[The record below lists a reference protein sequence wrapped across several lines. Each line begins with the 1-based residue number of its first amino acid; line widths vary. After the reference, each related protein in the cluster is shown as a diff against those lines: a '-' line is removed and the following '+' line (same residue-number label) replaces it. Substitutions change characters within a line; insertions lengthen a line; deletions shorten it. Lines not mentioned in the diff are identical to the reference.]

1 MSFFETLNEKF
12 FNPFCCRNRV
22 IYFECISELIEK
34 SKEISVLYET
44 DARNTLILY
53 LQNCT
58 YAIETENIGEE
69 IAGGKTPQ
77 ENASTILRYFR
88 VCGWITPQEIG
99 RNGDNIAS
107 VSAYCRRLI
116 DAVHKIFD
124 GDANGAITNHIFS
137 MYEILKSS
145 FNKDSGRSLRPYQNI
160 LLPLVENE
168 CDLKNEILIL
178 KDSIREIMRAVMKMA
193 DANSFG
199 QFLMKDELLNRFF
212 NDYFF
217 IKKSGLIPSYI
228 SDIDR
233 MLRKLRRSE
242 LYDRMIQEYTRIE
255 HADKGRAREK
265 IDRLFHELD
274 SFINLEYEQ
283 EMSYIDRRIN
293 NYYNLY
299 STRMMMVLSENGN
312 LEHELNR
319 VLMYLQKLDGE
330 KREEAVLRLSESHRL
345 MSMGYIG
352 RKSFERRKKRNP
364 NQKNVGLVSE
374 ELSEEERKRLT
385 DELLT
390 ETPDRYS
397 MDNVEKHFDE
407 LLKGR
412 DQLSVEECQV
422 HTRDDATMI
431 AASMIYSGT
440 AGFPYEVE
448 FWEGMVETEVARISN
463 IRIKRKK

>member
-1 MSFFETLNEKF
+1 M
-12 FNPFCCRNRV
+12 
-22 IYFECISELIEK
+22 
-34 SKEISVLYET
+34 
-44 DARNTLILY
+44 
-53 LQNCT
+53 
-58 YAIETENIGEE
+58 
-69 IAGGKTPQ
+69 
-77 ENASTILRYFR
+77 TI
-88 VCGWITPQEIG
+88 
-99 RNGDNIAS
+99 
-107 VSAYCRRLI
+107 
-116 DAVHKIFD
+116 
-124 GDANGAITNHIFS
+124 
-137 MYEILKSS
+137 
-145 FNKDSGRSLRPYQNI
+145 
-160 LLPLVENE
+160 
-168 CDLKNEILIL
+168 
-178 KDSIREIMRAVMKMA
+178 
-193 DANSFG
+193 
-199 QFLMKDELLNRFF
+199 
-212 NDYFF
+212 FF

-242 LYDRMIQEYTRIE
+242 LYDRMIQEYTKIE

-374 ELSEEERKRLT
+374 ELSEEERKRADGRAL
-385 DELLT
+385 DGDARPVQHGQCG
-390 ETPDRYS
+390 ET
-397 MDNVEKHFDE
+397 F
-407 LLKGR
+407 
-412 DQLSVEECQV
+412 
-422 HTRDDATMI
+422 
-431 AASMIYSGT
+431 
-440 AGFPYEVE
+440 
-448 FWEGMVETEVARISN
+448 
-463 IRIKRKK
+463 

>member
-160 LLPLVENE
+160 LLPLVETE

-242 LYDRMIQEYTRIE
+242 LYDRMIQEYTKIE

-319 VLMYLQKLDGE
+319 VLMHLQKLDGE

-397 MDNVEKHFDE
+397 MDNVEQHFDE

>member
-160 LLPLVENE
+160 LLPLVETE

-319 VLMYLQKLDGE
+319 VLMHLQKLDGE

-397 MDNVEKHFDE
+397 MDNVEQHFDE